1 MSPRRTGDQMA
12 TSHHNLE
19 GLARGAR
26 MLRTA
31 LGPAI
36 ARFLEEAA
44 VVEVMLNPDGR
55 IWIDR
60 LSEGLSDT
68 GERLSP
74 ADGERIVRL
83 VAHHVGAEVH
93 AGAPRV
99 SAELPETGE
108 RFEGL
113 LPPVV
118 AAPAFA
124 IRKPA
129 VAVFTLDDY
138 VAAGIM
144 SAEQAEALRQGV
156 ASRAN
161 ILVAGGTSTG
171 KTTLT
176 NALLAEVA
184 KTSDRVVIIEDTRE
198 LQCAAP
204 NLVAMRTKDGVAS
217 LSDLVRSSLRLRPD
231 RIPVGEV
238 RGAEAL
244 DLLKAWGTGHPGGVG
259 TIHAGSAIG
268 ALRRMEQLIQEAVV
282 TVPRPLIAETIDLVA
297 VLSGR
302 GSARRLSELAR
313 VEGLGPDGDYRVA
326 PAVNE
331 GSGDTVLI
339 CHTLTAKP
347 EGENP

>member
-1 MSPRRTGDQMA
+1 MVGAFTYRTEA
-12 TSHHNLE
+12 IS
-19 GLARGAR
+19 RGAR

-36 ARFLEEAA
+36 AAWLEDPG

-55 IWIDR
+55 LWVDR
-60 LSEGLSDT
+60 LTEGLIDT
-68 GERLSP
+68 GERLAAS
-74 ADGERIVRL
+74 DGERIVRL

-93 AGAPRV
+93 SAAPRV

-144 SAEQAEALRQGV
+144 SADEADVLR
-156 ASRAN
+156 RAVDRRRN
-161 ILVAGGTSTG
+161 VLVAGGTSTG
-171 KTTLT
+171 KTTLV

-184 KTSDRVVIIEDTRE
+184 KTTDRVVLIEDTRE
-198 LQCAAP
+198 LQCKSP
-204 NLVAMRTKDGVAS
+204 NLVALRTKDGVAS

-231 RIPVGEV
+231 RIPIGEV

-244 DLLKAWGTGHPGGVG
+244 DLLKAWGTGHPGGIG
-259 TIHAGSAIG
+259 TIHAGSALG
-268 ALRRMEQLIQEAVV
+268 ALRRLEQLIQEAVV
-282 TVPRPLIAETIDLVA
+282 TVPRALIVETIDLIA
-297 VLSGR
+297 VLAGR
-302 GSARRLSELAR
+302 GPERRLAELAAI
-313 VEGLGPDGDYRVA
+313 EELGPNGDYVLVSTA
-326 PAVNE
+326 C
-331 GSGDTVLI
+331 GSE
-339 CHTLTAKP
+339 A
-347 EGENP
+347 EGEKA

>member
-1 MSPRRTGDQMA
+1 
-12 TSHHNLE
+12 
-19 GLARGAR
+19 

-36 ARFLEEAA
+36 AAFLEDPSI
-44 VVEVMLNPDGR
+44 VEVMLNPDGR
-55 IWIDR
+55 LWIDR
-60 LSEGLSDT
+60 LSSGLADT
-68 GERLSP
+68 GERLSA

-129 VAVFTLDDY
+129 VAVFTLENY

-144 SAEQAEALRQGV
+144 SAAQAATLRQAV
-156 ASRAN
+156 SERHN

-184 KTSDRVVIIEDTRE
+184 KTSDRVVLIEDTRE
-198 LQCAAP
+198 LQCQAP
-204 NLVAMRTKDGVAS
+204 NLVALRTKDGVVS

-231 RIPVGEV
+231 RIPIGEV

-259 TIHAGSAIG
+259 TIHAGTGIG
-268 ALRRMEQLIQEAVV
+268 ALRRLEQLIQEAVV
-282 TVPRPLIAETIDLVA
+282 TVPRALIAETIDLVA
-297 VLSGR
+297 VLAGR
-302 GSARRLSELAR
+302 GSERRLAELVR
-313 VEGLGPDGDYRVA
+313 VTGLGPAGDYA
-326 PAVNE
+326 LSPAGVTE
-331 GSGDTVLI
+331 
-339 CHTLTAKP
+339 
-347 EGENP
+347 

>member
-1 MSPRRTGDQMA
+1 
-12 TSHHNLE
+12 
-19 GLARGAR
+19 

-36 ARFLEEAA
+36 AGFLEDPT

-55 IWIDR
+55 LWIDR

-68 GERLSP
+68 GECLSA

-129 VAVFTLDDY
+129 VAVFTLQDY
-138 VAAGIM
+138 VASAIM
-144 SAEQAEALRQGV
+144 SADQADVLRRAV
-156 ASRAN
+156 ADRRN

-176 NALLAEVA
+176 NALLAEIS
-184 KTSDRVVIIEDTRE
+184 KTADRVVLIEDTRE

-204 NLVAMRTKDGVAS
+204 NLVAMRTKDGVAT
-217 LSDLVRSSLRLRPD
+217 LSELVRSSLRLRPD
-231 RIPVGEV
+231 RIPIGEV
-238 RGAEAL
+238 RGSEAL

-259 TIHAGSAIG
+259 TIHAGTALG
-268 ALRRMEQLIQEAVV
+268 ALRRLEQLIQEAVV
-282 TVPRPLIAETIDLVA
+282 TVPRALIAETIDLVA

-302 GSARRLSELAR
+302 GSNRRLAELAR
-313 VEGLGPDGDYRVA
+313 IEGLRPDGDYHVT
-326 PAVNE
+326 PATQPP
-331 GSGDTVLI
+331 SGDP
-339 CHTLTAKP
+339 A
-347 EGENP
+347 

>member
-1 MSPRRTGDQMA
+1 
-12 TSHHNLE
+12 
-19 GLARGAR
+19 

-36 ARFLEEAA
+36 AAFLEDPSI
-44 VVEVMLNPDGR
+44 VEVMLNPDGR
-55 IWIDR
+55 LWIDR
-60 LSEGLSDT
+60 LSGGLEDSGRT
-68 GERLSP
+68 MTA

-93 AGAPRV
+93 GERPRV

-118 AAPAFA
+118 TAPAFA

-144 SAEQAEALRQGV
+144 TGEQAASLREAV
-156 ASRAN
+156 ASRKN

-176 NALLAEVA
+176 NALLAEIA
-184 KTSDRVVIIEDTRE
+184 GTSDRVVLIEDTRE
-198 LQCAAP
+198 LQCRAP
-204 NLVAMRTKDGVAS
+204 NLVALRTKDGVAS

-231 RIPVGEV
+231 RIPIGEV

-244 DLLKAWGTGHPGGVG
+244 DLLKAWGTGHPGGIG
-259 TIHAGSAIG
+259 TIHAGTAMG
-268 ALRRMEQLIQEAVV
+268 ALRRLEQLIQEAVV
-282 TVPRPLIAETIDLVA
+282 TVPKAMIAETIDMVA
-297 VLSGR
+297 VLRGR
-302 GSARRLSELAR
+302 GSERRLSELAS
-313 VEGLGPDGDYRVA
+313 VAGLDPATGDYRVQSA
-326 PAVNE
+326 GAGGGPL
-331 GSGDTVLI
+331 SPGD
-339 CHTLTAKP
+339 P
-347 EGENP
+347 S

>member
-1 MSPRRTGDQMA
+1 MAASP
-12 TSHHNLE
+12 HNSE

-36 ARFLEEAA
+36 ARYLDDAGI
-44 VVEVMLNPDGR
+44 VEVMLNPDGR
-55 IWIDR
+55 LWIDR

-68 GERLSP
+68 GERLSA

-129 VAVFTLDDY
+129 VAIFTLEDY
-138 VAAGIM
+138 VATGIM
-144 SAEQAEALRQGV
+144 SAQHADALRQGI
-156 ASRAN
+156 ANRAN

-171 KTTLT
+171 KTTLI

-184 KTSDRVVIIEDTRE
+184 KTADRVVIIEDTRE

-244 DLLKAWGTGHPGGVG
+244 ELLKAWGTGHPGGLG

-282 TVPRPLIAETIDLVA
+282 TVPRALIAETIDLVA

-313 VEGLGPDGDYRVA
+313 IDGLRPDGDYEVA
-326 PAVNE
+326 SAVIE
-331 GSGDTVLI
+331 GDDSPTLLI
-339 CHTLTAKP
+339 QSP

>member
-1 MSPRRTGDQMA
+1 VA
-12 TSHHNLE
+12 ASHRQSEAIL
-19 GLARGAR
+19 RGAR

-36 ARFLEEAA
+36 ARFLEDPAI
-44 VVEVMLNPDGR
+44 VEVMLNPDGR
-55 IWIDR
+55 LWIDR
-60 LSEGLSDT
+60 LSEGLADT
-68 GERLSP
+68 GELLSA

-93 AGAPRV
+93 SGSPRV

-118 AAPAFA
+118 TAPVFA

-144 SAEQAEALRQGV
+144 TGDEAAILRQAV
-156 ASRAN
+156 AARAN

-184 KTSDRVVIIEDTRE
+184 KSADRVIVIEDTRE

-204 NLVAMRTKDGVAS
+204 NLVAMRTKDGVAT

-231 RIPVGEV
+231 RIPIGEV
-238 RGAEAL
+238 RGSEAL
-244 DLLKAWGTGHPGGVG
+244 DLLKAWGTGHPGGIG
-259 TIHAGSAIG
+259 TIHAGTALG
-268 ALRRMEQLIQEAVV
+268 ALRRLEQLIQEAVV
-282 TVPRPLIAETIDLVA
+282 TVPRALIAETIDLVA

-302 GSARRLSELAR
+302 GASRRLAELAR
-313 VEGLGPDGDYRVA
+313 VDALGPDGDYRIS
-326 PAVNE
+326 PATHPHNTK
-331 GSGDTVLI
+331 GPP
-339 CHTLTAKP
+339 A
-347 EGENP
+347 

>member
-1 MSPRRTGDQMA
+1 MA
-12 TSHHNLE
+12 ASHRQSEAIL
-19 GLARGAR
+19 RGAR

-36 ARFLEEAA
+36 ARFLEDPAI
-44 VVEVMLNPDGR
+44 VEVMLNPDGR
-55 IWIDR
+55 LWIDR
-60 LSEGLSDT
+60 LSEGLADT
-68 GERLSP
+68 GELLSA

-93 AGAPRV
+93 SGSPRV

-118 AAPAFA
+118 TAPVFA

-144 SAEQAEALRQGV
+144 TGDEAAILRQAV
-156 ASRAN
+156 AARAN

-184 KTSDRVVIIEDTRE
+184 KSADRVIAIEDTRE
-198 LQCAAP
+198 LHCAAP
-204 NLVAMRTKDGVAS
+204 NVVAMRTKDRVAT

-231 RIPVGEV
+231 RIPIGEV
-238 RGAEAL
+238 RGSEAL
-244 DLLKAWGTGHPGGVG
+244 DLLKAWGTGHPGGIG
-259 TIHAGSAIG
+259 TIHAGTALG
-268 ALRRMEQLIQEAVV
+268 ALRRLEQLIQEAVV
-282 TVPRPLIAETIDLVA
+282 TVPRALIAETIDLVA

-302 GSARRLSELAR
+302 GASRRLAELAR
-313 VEGLGPDGDYRVA
+313 VDALGPDGDYRIS
-326 PAVNE
+326 PATHPHNTK
-331 GSGDTVLI
+331 GPP
-339 CHTLTAKP
+339 A
-347 EGENP
+347 

>member
-1 MSPRRTGDQMA
+1 MTVQPFRTEA
-12 TSHHNLE
+12 I
-19 GLARGAR
+19 ARGSR

-31 LGPAI
+31 LGPHVGGW
-36 ARFLEEAA
+36 LDDPA
-44 VVEVMLNPDGR
+44 VVEIMLNPDGR
-55 IWIDR
+55 LWLDR
-60 LSEGLSDT
+60 LTEGLADT
-68 GERLSP
+68 SERLAP
-74 ADGERIVRL
+74 ADGERIIRL

-93 AGAPRV
+93 PGSPRV

-118 AAPAFA
+118 AGPAFA

-144 SAEQAEALRQGV
+144 TGVEADALRLAV
-156 ASRAN
+156 AERRN

-184 KTSDRVVIIEDTRE
+184 KSSDRVVLIEDTRE
-198 LQCAAP
+198 LQCLTP
-204 NLVAMRTKDGVAS
+204 NLVALRTKDGVAT

-231 RIPVGEV
+231 RIPIGEV
-238 RGAEAL
+238 RGSEAL

-259 TIHAGSAIG
+259 TIHAGSAVG
-268 ALRRMEQLIQEAVV
+268 ALRRLEQLIQEAVV
-282 TVPRPLIAETIDLVA
+282 TVPRALIAETIDLVA
-297 VLSGR
+297 VLAGR
-302 GSARRLSELAR
+302 GADRRLAELAR
-313 VEGLGPDGDYRVA
+313 VTGLNPQADYA
-326 PAVNE
+326 LSPTE
-331 GSGDTVLI
+331 GDT
-339 CHTLTAKP
+339 P
-347 EGENP
+347 

>member
-1 MSPRRTGDQMA
+1 MVA
-12 TSHHNLE
+12 SHHNSE

-36 ARFLEEAA
+36 ARFLEEPA

-55 IWIDR
+55 IWVDR
-60 LSEGLSDT
+60 LSEGLADT
-68 GERLSP
+68 GKTLSP

-93 AGAPRV
+93 ARAPRV

-118 AAPAFA
+118 AAPTFA

-129 VAVFTLDDY
+129 VAVFTLANY
-138 VAAGIM
+138 VTAGIM
-144 SAEQAEALRQGV
+144 TARQAATLRAAV
-156 ASRAN
+156 VSRAN

-184 KTSDRVVIIEDTRE
+184 NSADRVVIIEDTRE

-204 NLVAMRTKDGVAS
+204 NLVAMRTKDGVAT

-231 RIPVGEV
+231 RIPIGEV

-244 DLLKAWGTGHPGGVG
+244 DLLKAWGTGHPGGIG
-259 TIHAGSAIG
+259 TIHAGSGIG
-268 ALRRMEQLIQEAVV
+268 ALRRLEQLIQEAVV
-282 TVPRPLIAETIDLVA
+282 TVPRALIAETIDLVA

-302 GSARRLSELAR
+302 GSARRLVELAF
-313 VEGLGPDGDYRVA
+313 VEGLDPDGDYRITQDSSNA
-326 PAVNE
+326 
-331 GSGDTVLI
+331 GDF
-339 CHTLTAKP
+339 P
-347 EGENP
+347 

>member
-1 MSPRRTGDQMA
+1 
-12 TSHHNLE
+12 
-19 GLARGAR
+19 

-36 ARFLEEAA
+36 ATYLEDPAII
-44 VVEVMLNPDGR
+44 EVMLNPDGKL
-55 IWIDR
+55 WIDR
-60 LSEGLSDT
+60 LSDGLAYT

-118 AAPAFA
+118 AAPTFA

-129 VAVFTLDDY
+129 VAVFTLVNY
-138 VAAGIM
+138 VDAGIM
-144 SAEQAEALRQGV
+144 TAAQAAFLRIAV
-156 ASRAN
+156 AQRRN

-184 KTSDRVVIIEDTRE
+184 KSSDRVVLIEDTRE
-198 LQCAAP
+198 LQCQAP
-204 NLVAMRTKDGVAS
+204 NLVALRTKDGVAS

-231 RIPVGEV
+231 RIPIGEV

-244 DLLKAWGTGHPGGVG
+244 DLLKAWGTGHPGGIG
-259 TIHAGSAIG
+259 TIHAGTSIG
-268 ALRRMEQLIQEAVV
+268 ALRRLEQLIQEAVV
-282 TVPRPLIAETIDLVA
+282 TVPRALIAETINVIA
-297 VLSGR
+297 VLAGR
-302 GSARRLSELAR
+302 GTQRRLAGLATVR
-313 VEGLGPDGDYRVA
+313 GLSDTGDYILA
-326 PAVNE
+326 PAIPEPDNLMLI
-331 GSGDTVLI
+331 GDRS
-339 CHTLTAKP
+339 
-347 EGENP
+347 

>member
-1 MSPRRTGDQMA
+1 
-12 TSHHNLE
+12 
-19 GLARGAR
+19 

-36 ARFLEEAA
+36 AAFLEDPA

-55 IWIDR
+55 LWIDR
-60 LSEGLSDT
+60 LSSRLSDT
-68 GERLSP
+68 GERLSA

-144 SAEQAEALRQGV
+144 ADSQAAVLRKAAAER
-156 ASRAN
+156 SN

-184 KTSDRVVIIEDTRE
+184 KTADRVVLIEDTRE
-198 LQCAAP
+198 LQCQAQ
-204 NLVAMRTKDGVAS
+204 NLVALRTKDGVVS

-231 RIPVGEV
+231 RIPIGEV

-244 DLLKAWGTGHPGGVG
+244 DLLKAWGTGHPGGIG
-259 TIHAGSAIG
+259 TIHAGSALG
-268 ALRRMEQLIQEAVV
+268 ALRRLEQLIQEAVV
-282 TVPRPLIAETIDLVA
+282 TVPRALIAETIDVIA
-297 VLSGR
+297 VLAGR
-302 GSARRLSELAR
+302 GAQRRLVELVR
-313 VEGLGPDGDYRVA
+313 VAGLGKTGDYKLV
-326 PAVNE
+326 
-331 GSGDTVLI
+331 S
-339 CHTLTAKP
+339 TAKP
-347 EGENP
+347 ASPGDPE

>member
-1 MSPRRTGDQMA
+1 LVLLSRV
-12 TSHHNLE
+12 
-19 GLARGAR
+19 
-26 MLRTA
+26 
-31 LGPAI
+31 
-36 ARFLEEAA
+36 FLEEPSI
-44 VVEVMLNPDGR
+44 VEVMLNPDGR
-55 IWIDR
+55 LWIDR
-60 LSEGLSDT
+60 LSNGLTDT
-68 GERLSP
+68 GERLS
-74 ADGERIVRL
+74 ALDGERIVRL

-93 AGAPRV
+93 SGAPRV

-138 VAAGIM
+138 VAAGILTSEHAGVLR
-144 SAEQAEALRQGV
+144 SAV
-156 ASRAN
+156 AARMN

-184 KTSDRVVIIEDTRE
+184 KTSDRVVLIEDTRE
-198 LQCAAP
+198 LQCKAK
-204 NLVAMRTKDGVAS
+204 NLVALRTKDGVVS

-244 DLLKAWGTGHPGGVG
+244 DLLKAWGTGHPGGIG
-259 TIHAGSAIG
+259 TIHAGTALG
-268 ALRRMEQLIQEAVV
+268 ALRRLEQLIQEAVV
-282 TVPRPLIAETIDLVA
+282 TVPRALIAETINVVA
-297 VLSGR
+297 VLAGR
-302 GSARRLSELAR
+302 GVDRRLAELAR
-313 VEGLGPDGDYRVA
+313 VAGLGPSGDYR
-326 PAVNE
+326 
-331 GSGDTVLI
+331 
-339 CHTLTAKP
+339 LTAM
-347 EGENP
+347 GDRS

>member
-1 MSPRRTGDQMA
+1 
-12 TSHHNLE
+12 
-19 GLARGAR
+19 

-36 ARFLEEAA
+36 ARYLEDPS

-55 IWIDR
+55 LWIDR
-60 LSEGLSDT
+60 LSEGLGDT
-68 GERLSP
+68 GEKLSP

-118 AAPAFA
+118 GAPTFA

-129 VAVFTLDDY
+129 VAVFTLEDY
-138 VAAGIM
+138 VRAGIM
-144 SAEQAEALRQGV
+144 SAWHADALRQGV

-161 ILVAGGTSTG
+161 VLVAGGTSTG

-184 KTSDRVVIIEDTRE
+184 KTEDRVVLIEDTRE

-204 NLVAMRTKDGVAS
+204 NLVALRTKDGVAS
-217 LSDLVRSSLRLRPD
+217 LSELVRSALRLRPD
-231 RIPVGEV
+231 RIPIGEV

-244 DLLKAWGTGHPGGVG
+244 DLLKAWGTGHPGGIG

-282 TVPRPLIAETIDLVA
+282 TVPRALIAETINLVA

-302 GSARRLSELAR
+302 GAARRLTELAR
-313 VEGLGPDGDYRVA
+313 VDGLGPDGDYRITPVLT
-326 PAVNE
+326 
-331 GSGDTVLI
+331 GDPT
-339 CHTLTAKP
+339 
-347 EGENP
+347 

>member
-1 MSPRRTGDQMA
+1 
-12 TSHHNLE
+12 
-19 GLARGAR
+19 

-36 ARFLEEAA
+36 AAFLEDPSI
-44 VVEVMLNPDGR
+44 VEVMLNPDGR
-55 IWIDR
+55 LWIDR
-60 LSEGLSDT
+60 LSGGLEDSGWT
-68 GERLSP
+68 LSA

-93 AGAPRV
+93 PGSPRV

-138 VAAGIM
+138 VSAGIM
-144 SAEQAEALRQGV
+144 GASHAAWLRTAV
-156 ASRAN
+156 AARLN
-161 ILVAGGTSTG
+161 ILVAGGTSSG
-171 KTTLT
+171 KTTLA
-176 NALLAEVA
+176 NALLAEIA
-184 KTSDRVVIIEDTRE
+184 GTNDRVVLIEDTRE
-198 LQCAAP
+198 LQCQAP
-204 NLVAMRTKDGVAS
+204 NLVALRTKDGVAS

-231 RIPVGEV
+231 RIPIGEV

-259 TIHAGSAIG
+259 TIHAGTALG
-268 ALRRMEQLIQEAVV
+268 ALRRLEQLIQEAVV
-282 TVPRPLIAETIDLVA
+282 TVPKALIAETINVVA

-302 GSARRLSELAR
+302 GAERRLSELTF
-313 VEGLGPDGDYRVA
+313 VSGLDPATGDYRILFA
-326 PAVNE
+326 EA
-331 GSGDTVLI
+331 GGDRS
-339 CHTLTAKP
+339 TLGDP
-347 EGENP
+347 S